1 MMAAQ
6 RVSDMTLDDLRTFV
20 EEVVDHRLQALLKP
34 ADRRSI
40 EEINESIRRNR
51 WTPPPGTPSTLELLR
66 EDRDQ

>member
-1 MMAAQ
+1 MAAQ

-20 EEVVDHRLQALLKP
+20 EEVVDHRLQVLLKP
-34 ADRRSI
+34 ADGRTI

-51 WTPPPGTPSTLELLR
+51 WTPPGAPSTLELLR